1 MNNKLSGEK
10 EERSF
15 PIVLPR
21 IEIDGKTY
29 FIDKRL
35 MELRNVKNPSDS
47 IHLHE
52 IEMWLLLEHLGLY

>member
-1 MNNKLSGEK
+1 MKNNLNGEK

-21 IEIDGKTY
+21 IEIEGKTY
-29 FIDKRL
+29 IIDKRL

-47 IHLHE
+47 VHLNE